1 MALPNVF
8 SPDVSAQLIERI
20 QQLSPQSAAN
30 WGKMN
35 VAQMLAHCNVTYEMV
50 YENKHPK
57 PGALMRFILK
67 AMVKN
72 KVVNEESYPQNSRTA
87 PQFLIVDERDFEQ
100 EQKRLVDFIAKTQ
113 ALGAAHFEQ
122 KESNSFGRLSSEQW
136 NNMFYKHLNHHLAQ
150 FGA

>member
-8 SPDVSAQLIERI
+8 NPEVSAQLIKRI
-20 QQLSPQSAAN
+20 QQLSPQSAPE

-50 YENKHPK
+50 YEDKHPK

-72 KVVNEESYPQNSRTA
+72 KVVNEEGYPRNSRTA
-87 PQFLIVDERDFEQ
+87 PQFLIVNERDFAAEQ
-100 EQKRLVDFIAKTQ
+100 QRLIGFINKTRE
-113 ALGAAHFEQ
+113 LGAGHFEQ
-122 KESNSFGRLSSEQW
+122 KESNSFGKLSSGQW
-136 NNMFYKHLNHHLAQ
+136 NNMFYKHLNHHLTQ
-150 FGA
+150 FGV

>member
-8 SPDVSAQLIERI
+8 DTEVSAQLIERI
-20 QQLSPQSAAN
+20 QQLSPQSAAK

-72 KVVNEESYPQNSRTA
+72 KVVNEESYPHNSRTA
-87 PQFLIVDERDFEQ
+87 PQFLIVDERDFAQ

-122 KESNSFGRLSSEQW
+122 KESNSFGKLSSEQW

>member
-8 SPDVSAQLIERI
+8 STEVSAQLIERI
-20 QQLSPQSAAN
+20 QQLSPQSAAK

-113 ALGAAHFEQ
+113 TLGAAHFEQ
-122 KESNSFGRLSSEQW
+122 KESNSFGKLSSEQW

-150 FGA
+150 FGV